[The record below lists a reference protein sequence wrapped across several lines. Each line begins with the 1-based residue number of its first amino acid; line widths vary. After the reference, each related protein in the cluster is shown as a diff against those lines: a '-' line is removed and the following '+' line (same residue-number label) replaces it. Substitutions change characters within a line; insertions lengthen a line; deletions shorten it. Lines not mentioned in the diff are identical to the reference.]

1 MSTKSPKRLRKILIL
16 EKEEVF
22 ELLINQCVLIL
33 KETASLRPLGN
44 NPDLLCAEPT
54 LALLPWWTGTE
65 RGEDDVPTN
74 QMTGLWKV
82 GLDHNANSC
91 FHSLESK
98 GGMWSERSGN
108 DEGWISPLS

>member
-1 MSTKSPKRLRKILIL
+1 MSTKSPKRLRKILTL

-33 KETASLRPLGN
+33 KETVSLQPLGN
-44 NPDLLCAEPT
+44 NPDFPCAEPT
-54 LALLPWWTGTE
+54 LALLPWWTETE
-65 RGEDDVPTN
+65 KGEDDVPTN

-91 FHSLESK
+91 SHSLESK
-98 GGMWSERSGN
+98 GGMWSERSVN
-108 DEGWISPLS
+108 DEV